1 MSYLGGFHS
10 NYLQL
15 ILRSAL
21 FQAWPLRII
30 GLASTPPGV
39 HLFTDRSRDRTRA
52 LHGSNGGR
60 MLLATGRRAVRR
72 A

>member
-1 MSYLGGFHS
+1 MSYLSGFRS

-21 FQAWPLRII
+21 FQVWPLRII
-30 GLASTPPGV
+30 GLAPLPPGV

-52 LHGSNGGR
+52 LRGSAGGW

>member
-1 MSYLGGFHS
+1 MSYLGGFCS
-10 NYLQL
+10 NYSQL
-15 ILRSAL
+15 NLRSAL